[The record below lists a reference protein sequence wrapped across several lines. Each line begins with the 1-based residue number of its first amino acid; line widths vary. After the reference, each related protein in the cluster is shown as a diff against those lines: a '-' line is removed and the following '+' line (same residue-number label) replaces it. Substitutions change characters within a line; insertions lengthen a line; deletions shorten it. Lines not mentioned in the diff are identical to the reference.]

1 MAQETGV
8 VFFFFSVN
16 QNCCH
21 SFIFINPNPEG
32 NVQCLIF
39 QNMCF
44 SSPKKSAGFYEAKKF
59 KCIWFGRRGI
69 LWVLGGPCGKWACFR
84 FAIVIRSRET
94 GRYFPWNTSL
104 ELNPGTG
111 ALFVKTLSFIQEMRM
126 FTHHEK
132 FNRYF
137 SFREK
142 CRQPELKKVVL
153 RILQVGWSTENSK
166 TVSATYGDYHFY
178 LV

>member
-1 MAQETGV
+1 MAQEVGV
-8 VFFFFSVN
+8 VSFFFSAN

-21 SFIFINPNPEG
+21 SLIFINPNPEG
-32 NVQCLIF
+32 NIQPLVF

-44 SSPKKSAGFYEAKKF
+44 SSPKKAAGFYEAKKF

-69 LWVLGGPCGKWACFR
+69 LRVLGGLCGKWPFFR
-84 FAIVIRSRET
+84 SAIVIRSWVT

-111 ALFVKTLSFIQEMRM
+111 ALFVKTLSFLKEMYL
-126 FTHHEK
+126 FTHHKK

-142 CRQPELKKVVL
+142 CRQLELNKVAL
-153 RILQVGWSTENSK
+153 RILQVRRSTENWK
-166 TVSATYGDYHFY
+166 TLSATYGVWHFK
-178 LV
+178 LL